1 MLERESE
8 VNFLCT
14 VEWVE
19 KQDKRE
25 EEEKKPKTENP
36 NIKTSKHQNPQHIYE
51 YSKYNAICALSTC
64 SSKSVLLHLPWTM
77 EM

>member
-1 MLERESE
+1 VLERESE

-36 NIKTSKHQNPQHIYE
+36 NIKQNPQHIYE
-51 YSKYNAICALSTC
+51 YSYSKYNTICALSTC